1 MLSAISWAAVYFVIW
16 WTTLFAVLPFG
27 ARTQVD
33 DGDIAPGTEPGAPSR
48 ARMGRLFLITT
59 VVSALVFAALYAVI
73 TQNLFGL
80 DDIPFLPR
88 FEKVTSNDGQTSF
101 AQTSFDL

>member
-1 MLSAISWAAVYFVIW
+1 MLSAISWTAVYFVVW

-27 ARTQVD
+27 ARGQAED
-33 DGDIAPGTEPGAPSR
+33 AEIAPGTEPGAPSR

-59 VVSALVFAALYAVI
+59 AVSAVVFAGLYLVI
-73 TQNLFGL
+73 TRNLFGL

-88 FEKVTSNDGQTSF
+88 FERVS
-101 AQTSFDL
+101 